1 MSDRDSHR
9 SLEQMLRLGR
19 FGDALAYLRADSS
32 GYQRSIE
39 RSLLLAEV
47 NVLAG
52 HASDAHKIAARLVDH
67 PSTTVEQRLRAQTVL
82 AQVLIDNGNA
92 HAAEEILKR
101 VVQGSREAKAWRC
114 RCWAE
119 LWLLTAIG
127 EFSSAGDIRSFL
139 KGLRQHVNQLGDP
152 TTSIA
157 LHLFVA
163 EAESRRGVID
173 SSIRHVKIA
182 RSLLARHPNYWLEG
196 LASIDALCLSYM
208 RSDAAAARDEAESAL
223 RSAFEAGAEKTRLAA
238 ISNAGTIALGS
249 GDLAVAEKK
258 FREALKL
265 SKVAPRWRSS
275 ILDGLCQLEM
285 ARGNLRGARE
295 CLQQLTSGEIEVF
308 SYQALWLRLS
318 SARLELL
325 SGDPISADA
334 LAQEALKDAIRMDDR
349 ELIVRLRLLLA
360 EIATRTGQLQRA
372 SQELQR
378 ATVGHADPS
387 LEILAEL
394 NRVKGLLLSASG
406 EADAAEVII
415 ARTKRVFLAIG
426 HQRAAAELPVERHPC
441 SVSKSFSEKGHVTL
455 SRAAA
460 IFELSPR
467 ADLVGSELL
476 DLLKV
481 VGCVRGAALL
491 VIGGDESVAVKAT
504 LGWSN
509 SEARAALDGD
519 DQFSRLDVGS
529 WLDQRWLIVAEVLPN
544 AAAWSAF
551 IAVRTLLTASRVAET
566 ARREIRERAA
576 LWPMDPVDDATHGVF
591 VSEAML
597 ELVKTI
603 RRVAQTPVTILL
615 TGETGTGKDI
625 LARLI
630 HEYSPRASKMF
641 VPFNCTAV
649 PREMLDSQLFGHRRG
664 AFTGAQEQS
673 PGVIRGAQGGTLFLD
688 EIGELGVEAQ
698 VKLLRFLESTEVHP
712 IGESHP
718 VQVDVRVVAATN
730 RDLDALVRDGL
741 FRDDLFYR
749 LNVIRLR
756 VPPLRER
763 REEIPAI
770 VDHYLTRL
778 GHEFKKGPLTASSE
792 AMEYLLLH
800 PWPGNVRQLA
810 NELRRAAALA
820 DADAVIM
827 PEHLSPQITASRRTV
842 PASERDLLP
851 TEVVVRIDQPLGPA
865 TEHLE
870 RTMIQHAM
878 TLAHGHMDQA
888 AQLLGISRKGL
899 YLKRQRLGLEPPT
912 PAAGALGEHRSHPHD
927 DSLPS

>member
-1 MSDRDSHR
+1 MSNRDSHR

-19 FGDALAYLRADSS
+19 FGDALAYLRAESK
-32 GYQRSIE
+32 GNQRGVE

-47 NVLAG
+47 NALAG
-52 HASDAHKIAARLVDH
+52 HAGEAHKIASRLADH

-101 VVQGSREAKAWRC
+101 VVQRSREAKAWRC

-139 KGLRQHVNQLGDP
+139 KELRQHVNQLGDP

-163 EAESRRGVID
+163 EAESRRGVTD
-173 SSIRHVKIA
+173 SSIQHVKIA

-208 RSDAAAARDEAESAL
+208 RSDATAARDEAESAL

-238 ISNAGTIALGS
+238 ISNAGTIALAS
-249 GDLAVAEKK
+249 GDLAVAETK

-285 ARGNLRGARE
+285 ARGNLLGARD
-295 CLQQLTSGEIEVF
+295 CLEQLTNGDIEGL
-308 SYQALWLRLS
+308 SYQALWPRLS

-325 SGDPISADA
+325 SGDSVNADA
-334 LAQEALKDAIRMDDR
+334 LAREALKDAIKMDDR
-349 ELIVRLRLLLA
+349 ELVIRLRLLMA
-360 EIATRTGQLQRA
+360 EIATKTGQLEGACKELQRA
-372 SQELQR
+372 S
-378 ATVGHADPS
+378 AGHSDPS
-387 LEILAEL
+387 LEVLAEV
-394 NRVKGLLLSASG
+394 NRVKSLLLSASG
-406 EADAAEVII
+406 EADAAGVTI
-415 ARTKRVFLAIG
+415 ARTRRVFVAIG
-426 HQRAAAELPVERHPC
+426 HQRAAAELPVDTYTSSLSMAPGSNENA
-441 SVSKSFSEKGHVTL
+441 HVTL

-460 IFELSPR
+460 LFELSAR
-467 ADLVGSELL
+467 AELVASELL
-476 DLLKV
+476 DLV
-481 VGCVRGAALL
+481 NVAGCVRSAALL
-491 VIGGDESVAVKAT
+491 VASGEETVVVKAT

-509 SEARAALDGD
+509 SEARAAFDRE

-529 WLDQRWLIVAEVLPN
+529 WLDQRWLIVAEVLPT

-551 IAVRTLLTASRVAET
+551 IAIRTLLAASRVAET

-698 VKLLRFLESTEVHP
+698 VKLLRFLESSEVHP

-730 RDLDALVRDGL
+730 RDLDALVR
-741 FRDDLFYR
+741 
-749 LNVIRLR
+749 
-756 VPPLRER
+756 
-763 REEIPAI
+763 
-770 VDHYLTRL
+770 
-778 GHEFKKGPLTASSE
+778 
-792 AMEYLLLH
+792 
-800 PWPGNVRQLA
+800 
-810 NELRRAAALA
+810 RA
-820 DADAVIM
+820 V
-827 PEHLSPQITASRRTV
+827 S
-842 PASERDLLP
+842 
-851 TEVVVRIDQPLGPA
+851 
-865 TEHLE
+865 
-870 RTMIQHAM
+870 
-878 TLAHGHMDQA
+878 
-888 AQLLGISRKGL
+888 
-899 YLKRQRLGLEPPT
+899 
-912 PAAGALGEHRSHPHD
+912 
-927 DSLPS
+927 